1 MLRVPMY
8 LLLINSLTLG
18 SLIVNF
24 TVLDDPGVVLDHV
37 SVAFTAGLQTSSW
50 LTNTLALY
58 SAAGSDNPAIEPTS
72 GAILIAMEP
81 KANAGGAKGSSML
94 LYAAI
99 GGGVALVIVIAIVV
113 VCCIRSR
120 RSVAHKTDD
129 SPKKV
134 SPTEPV
140 APTFGHMPLADTSI
154 GDQSLE
160 IYSRS
165 TEPFF
170 DDSFMDIKVE
180 PQGGVKY

>member
-1 MLRVPMY
+1 M
-8 LLLINSLTLG
+8 
-18 SLIVNF
+18 
-24 TVLDDPGVVLDHV
+24 
-37 SVAFTAGLQTSSW
+37 QTSGW

-58 SAAGSDNPAIEPTS
+58 SAAGSDNPAIDPSS

-81 KANAGGAKGSSML
+81 KANAGGGAKGSSML

-99 GGGVALVIVIAIVV
+99 GGGVALVIIIAIVV

-120 RSVAHKTDD
+120 RSVARKADD

-140 APTFGHMPLADTSI
+140 APTIGHMPLADTSI
-154 GDQSLE
+154 ADQSLE